1 MNSKPDDY
9 ALSISLFQHQGARE
23 AQEDAY
29 CVAPIYPGH
38 LLAVFDGHCG
48 AQVAQAAALR
58 LPGLFADHLDRV
70 GVRHAGVA
78 LRLALGELITLCADG
93 CPQPGHLPPAGATA
107 TAAFVMP
114 SSDGRC
120 HDVFAGVLGD
130 SPLVAL
136 CPDYP
141 QGRVVGPEHSV
152 ATAPADVARI
162 RRAHAKALQD
172 GRLHITSNYLETRT
186 NYLAPTRSLGDP
198 DFSEF
203 LIQEPEML
211 MFRVLRGDPILLA
224 TDGIHDNPKD
234 SQVRHIH
241 YERLLQ
247 LARKGLQ
254 AREIGFQVLMEM
266 ERDAERAHGD
276 FKPDNLT
283 LLVMR

>member
-1 MNSKPDDY
+1 MNSKPGDY

-78 LRLALGELITLCADG
+78 LRLALGELMTLCADG

-114 SSDGRC
+114 SSDGRG

-130 SPLVAL
+130 SPLFAL
-136 CPDYP
+136 SRTSRKA
-141 QGRVVGPEHSV
+141 GSSV
-152 ATAPADVARI
+152 PNTRLQPRLGMSHGSGKHTQRRFRPGACTSRRTIWRRITRIWRPHGHWATPNFV
-162 RRAHAKALQD
+162 
-172 GRLHITSNYLETRT
+172 S
-186 NYLAPTRSLGDP
+186 S
-198 DFSEF
+198 
-203 LIQEPEML
+203 
-211 MFRVLRGDPILLA
+211 
-224 TDGIHDNPKD
+224 
-234 SQVRHIH
+234 
-241 YERLLQ
+241 
-247 LARKGLQ
+247 
-254 AREIGFQVLMEM
+254 
-266 ERDAERAHGD
+266 
-276 FKPDNLT
+276 
-283 LLVMR
+283 